1 MCGLKS
7 PREKSEVE
15 KLMGILC
22 AEEASQG
29 YLALGQVPGWDSL
42 CMSGVSETPTG
53 TPGSTRASTGR
64 LGPSGQTFLSVNIN
78 TCFKSFSDVFQS
90 PLAVSEFIVAL
101 HGYSLSFLNLLSL
114 FRLPFNS

>member
-1 MCGLKS
+1 MCDLKS

-15 KLMGILC
+15 KLMGIFC

-42 CMSGVSETPTG
+42 CMSGASETPTCV
-53 TPGSTRASTGR
+53 PGSTRGSTGR
-64 LGPSGQTFLSVNIN
+64 LGPSGQIFLSVNIN

-90 PLAVSEFIVAL
+90 PVAISELIVAL
-101 HGYSLSFLNLLSL
+101 HGFSLSFLNLLSL